1 MIYKLFVLFLS
12 LGLSTSL
19 FAQQI
24 AITMDGPQTNNS
36 PLMSGKAI
44 DKSILSALNKHQLK
58 IILFVEGKKLESKA
72 GQALLKRWEAAEHV
86 FGNHTYSH
94 RNLNEVPEQGDEAD
108 TLRNEKIL
116 LSYSNFKRIFRFPFL
131 KEGDTAEK
139 RDAFRAFL
147 KAHHYV
153 NGSVTVDASDW
164 YINDRLEAMLI
175 KNPNIDLNAYKKY
188 YLDHVWN
195 RAQYYDKLAKQVLG
209 HSPKHTLLMHHN
221 LLNALFLDDLIQMF
235 KDKGWKVINAV
246 DAFNDPVFS
255 KNPKTVPA
263 GESLI
268 WALAKETGKFEDKL
282 RYPGEDEE
290 YEKGKMDK
298 LGL

>member
-1 MIYKLFVLFLS
+1 MKYKLFVLFLS
-12 LGLSTSL
+12 LVLSSSL

-58 IILFVEGKKLESKA
+58 IVLFVEGKKLESKD
-72 GQALLKRWEAAEHV
+72 GQALLKRWEAAGQV

-94 RNLNEVPEQGDEAD
+94 RNLNEVPEQGDEVD

-116 LSYSNFKRIFRFPFL
+116 SSYSNFKRIFRFPFL

-164 YINDRLEAMLI
+164 YINDRLEAMLT

-235 KDKGWKVINAV
+235 KDKGWKVISAV

-268 WALAKETGKFEDKL
+268 WALAKETGKFDDKL
-282 RYPGEDEE
+282 RYPGEDGE